1 MLKIVWLSSIC
12 ANGSSVSGARSRV
25 KWNEDNIAEIE
36 ANKPVRQKITEPK
49 TPYHPMID
57 DEEYVDP
64 SSPSRSGGFG
74 DYFEDALN
82 ILATSSSLN
91 DVGSSSKSGSHQSGW
106 TSSDDDTEAMDQG
119 EKDSDSERRRSF
131 KEHRKD
137 HYDEFLK
144 IKELRRN
151 GSQLEDA
158 SDDEPSI
165 TAGVKDID
173 IEEPSRLA
181 NGS

>member
-1 MLKIVWLSSIC
+1 MNGKTKNRDAAKNRRKSI
-12 ANGSSVSGARSRV
+12 ASRV
-25 KWNEDNIAEIE
+25 KWNEDNLAEIE

-64 SSPSRSGGFG
+64 SSPSGRGFG

-91 DVGSSSKSGSHQSGW
+91 DGGSSSKSGSHHLGW
-106 TSSDDDTEAMDQG
+106 TSSDDDTDAMDQG
-119 EKDSDSERRRSF
+119 EEDSDSERRRSF
-131 KEHRKD
+131 KEQRKD

-158 SDDEPSI
+158 SDDETSI

-173 IEEPSRLA
+173 IEEPSRQA

>member
-1 MLKIVWLSSIC
+1 MS
-12 ANGSSVSGARSRV
+12 RSRV

-57 DEEYVDP
+57 DEECVDP

-91 DVGSSSKSGSHQSGW
+91 DVGSSSKSGSHLSDW
-106 TSSDDDTEAMDQG
+106 TSSDDDTEAMDQ
-119 EKDSDSERRRSF
+119 DSDSERCRSF

-144 IKELRRN
+144 VKELRRN
-151 GSQLEDA
+151 GSHLEDA

-173 IEEPSRLA
+173 IEEPSRPE

>member
-1 MLKIVWLSSIC
+1 MFGYHPFVLN
-12 ANGSSVSGARSRV
+12 AGHFVSGSRSRV
-25 KWNEDNIAEIE
+25 KWNEDNLAEIE

-57 DEEYVDP
+57 DEDDGDS
-64 SSPSRSGGFG
+64 SSPSRRGGFG
-74 DYFEDALN
+74 DHFEDALN
-82 ILATSSSLN
+82 ILATSSSFN
-91 DVGSSSKSGSHQSGW
+91 DVGSSSKTGSHHSGW
-106 TSSDDDTEAMDQG
+106 TSSDDDADAMDQD
-119 EKDSDSERRRSF
+119 EEDSDSERHRSF

-151 GSQLEDA
+151 GSQLEEA
-158 SDDEPSI
+158 SDDETSI

-173 IEEPSRLA
+173 IQESSRPA

>member
-1 MLKIVWLSSIC
+1 MS
-12 ANGSSVSGARSRV
+12 RSRV

-57 DEEYVDP
+57 DEECVDP

-91 DVGSSSKSGSHQSGW
+91 DVGSSSKSGSHLSDW

-119 EKDSDSERRRSF
+119 ASRSTG
-131 KEHRKD
+131 
-137 HYDEFLK
+137 K
-144 IKELRRN
+144 IIMTSFSKSKSCVEMDPIWKTLLTMNPR
-151 GSQLEDA
+151 
-158 SDDEPSI
+158 
-165 TAGVKDID
+165 
-173 IEEPSRLA
+173 
-181 NGS
+181 